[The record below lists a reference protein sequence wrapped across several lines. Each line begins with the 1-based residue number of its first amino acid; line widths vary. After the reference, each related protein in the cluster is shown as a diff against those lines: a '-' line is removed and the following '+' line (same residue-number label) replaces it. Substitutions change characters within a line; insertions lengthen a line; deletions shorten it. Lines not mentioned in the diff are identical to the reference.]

1 MLRWVAVGWFAVW
14 LPAYTY
20 YWGWRNF
27 LQLCDIAVFLT
38 VAGLWVGSSLLLS
51 SQAVN
56 VLVVSLFWAADA
68 AWRVLLGRHLMGGTE
83 YLWDERFPLCLRLL
97 SLYHLALPVA
107 LLWALRR
114 TGYDARGWKLQAAI
128 AAVAMV
134 AARLLEP
141 VENYN
146 MVYRDPF
153 FGRLWGPAAVH
164 IAFMWV
170 TLVAVVYWPTHWALQ
185 RILRRANVEGSR
197 GLEPRS

>member
-1 MLRWVAVGWFAVW
+1 M
-14 LPAYTY
+14 
-20 YWGWRNF
+20 
-27 LQLCDIAVFLT
+27 
-38 VAGLWVGSSLLLS
+38 AGSALLLS

-68 AWRVLLGRHLMGGTE
+68 AWRLVLGRHLMGGTE
-83 YLWDERFPLCLRLL
+83 YLWEERFPLWLRLL
-97 SLYHLALPVA
+97 SLYHLALPVV

-114 TGYDARGWKLQAAI
+114 TGYDARGWKLQAGM

-153 FGRLWGPAAVH
+153 LAAVGPGDGPYGVH
-164 IAFMWV
+164 VGDADRGGRRPR
-170 TLVAVVYWPTHWALQ
+170 TGARPSLWAG
-185 RILRRANVEGSR
+185 RAARPMR
-197 GLEPRS
+197 GLSVTSHPPPFAVL